1 MKKDALRPIAAGLTT
16 LALAILF
23 AGLSLPAFPSADP
36 EKKMTTLTAADK
48 PRDLDTPRLF
58 TPPATRKEWEA
69 RARLLREQ
77 ILVSSGLL
85 PMPPK
90 TPLNPRITGKIEG
103 PDYIIENVAIETLPG
118 FYLCG
123 NLYRPR
129 GKRGPF
135 PAIVNPHGHW
145 SHGRLEMQP
154 DVPPAT
160 PAPAPPAEGRGNLV
174 AIGVNLARQGFVVFA
189 YDMVGYNDT
198 HQVDHRFAGTLRHWA
213 WGVSLSGLQLW
224 NSIRAVDY
232 LCSLPEVDRRRI
244 GATGASGGGTQ
255 TFLLCAVDDRIQAA
269 VPVNMISAHMQGG
282 CLCENGPG
290 LRLGTDN
297 VEIGAM
303 FAPKPL
309 LLVSCTGDWTKD
321 NPEVEG
327 PAIRKVYALYG
338 AQEKTAVVQFNYGHN
353 YNRESREAMYAW
365 FGRWLKNDPNP
376 EHSREQPFAVD
387 TQAMRVWNAPS
398 PLPENALREPALIRA
413 LIEQSQH
420 LLAALLPESREGW
433 RRFERTLRPS
443 LAHALGVTLSTTPSR
458 SRTGSRRVLVVSS
471 RSEAEDRAL
480 LESLRAAGY
489 AQARRLPLEPVHA
502 DTGRL
507 WNAFFSTYNRTPT
520 GDRVQTILDTLTEIQ
535 RSEGGV
541 VDLVGVGE
549 AGIYALL
556 ARGLASGIGRSVIDL
571 AGFNPEDEETFLKRL
586 YAPGIRRVG
595 DLRTA
600 ALLGAPGPLLLYQT
614 GGVFRTEEIERCY
627 RALNAPLRI
636 DAGSLAETQIVAW
649 LTAK

>member
-1 MKKDALRPIAAGLTT
+1 MSEATRLPAAKRTALV
-16 LALAILF
+16 LAILF
-23 AGLSLPAFPSADP
+23 AALTLPAFPSLALERD
-36 EKKMTTLTAADK
+36 MTPLPAADT
-48 PRDLDTPRLF
+48 PRDLDTPHLF
-58 TPPATRKEWEA
+58 TPPATRPQWQA
-69 RARLLREQ
+69 RARRLREQ
-77 ILVSSGLL
+77 ILFSSGLL

-103 PDYIIENVAIETLPG
+103 PDYTIENVAIETLPG

-123 NLYRPR
+123 NLYRPKGR
-129 GKRGPF
+129 RGPF

-154 DVPPAT
+154 DVASAA
-160 PAPAPPAEGRGNLV
+160 PAPAPPAEGRANLV

-198 HQVDHRFAGTLRHWA
+198 QQVDHRFAGTLRHWA

-297 VEIGAM
+297 VEIAAM

-309 LLVSCTGDWTKD
+309 LLISCTGDWTKD
-321 NPEVEG
+321 NPKVEG

-338 AQEKTAVVQFNYGHN
+338 AQERMAVVQFNYGHN

-365 FGRWLKNDPNP
+365 FGRWLKSAPDPKP
-376 EHSREQPFAVD
+376 FREQPFEADV
-387 TQAMRVWNAPS
+387 QAMRVWTAQS
-398 PLPENALREPALIRA
+398 PMPENALREPALTRA

-420 LLAALLPESREGW
+420 LLTSLLPKNRDDG
-433 RRFERTLRPS
+433 RRFAQSLRPA
-443 LAHALGVTLSTTPSR
+443 LAHSLGIALPAPQSR
-458 SRTGSRRVLVVSS
+458 SRTDARRVLIVSS
-471 RSEAEDRAL
+471 RSESEDRPL
-480 LESLRAAGY
+480 LESLHAAGY
-489 AQARRLPLEPVHA
+489 TEARRLPLEPVNEE
-502 DTGRL
+502 TGRL
-507 WNAFFSTYNRTPT
+507 WNAFFSTYNRAPT
-520 GDRVQTILDTLTEIQ
+520 GDRVQKILDTLTEMQ
-535 RSEGGV
+535 KSGGGA
-541 VDLVGVGE
+541 VDLIGAGE
-549 AGIYALL
+549 AGLYALL
-556 ARGLASGIGRSVIDL
+556 ARGLASGIGRAAIDA
-571 AGFNPEDEETFLKRL
+571 AGFDTENEEEFLKRF

-600 ALLGAPGPLLLYQT
+600 ALLGAPAPLLLYAT
-614 GGVFRTEEIERCY
+614 GGVFRTEEIEKGCL
-627 RALNAPLRI
+627 ALNAPLRV
-636 DAGSLAETQIVAW
+636 ETGQLSESQIVAW
-649 LTAK
+649 LQAK